1 MRKQREEAVEERF
14 SKLDG
19 YIYRSQN
26 DMSHLH
32 ESLRGLQEERRRDV
46 EETAEFVKQVIGA
59 GKVEWQKEVGRLTV
73 EMDRVRRESSEKANA
88 NEVAEMLAKITTT
101 LESKVDLR
109 EVQQAL
115 NECQTDIKD

>member
-1 MRKQREEAVEERF
+1 M
-14 SKLDG
+14 DG
-19 YIYRSQN
+19 YISRSQN
-26 DMSHLH
+26 DMSHLN

-73 EMDRVRRESSEKANA
+73 EMERVRRDCSEKANA

-101 LESKVDLR
+101 LESKVDLL

>member
-1 MRKQREEAVEERF
+1 M
-14 SKLDG
+14 
-19 YIYRSQN
+19 
-26 DMSHLH
+26 
-32 ESLRGLQEERRRDV
+32 QEERRRDV

-59 GKVEWQKEVGRLTV
+59 GKLEWQKETSRLTV
-73 EMDRVRRESSEKANA
+73 EVDRVKRECQDKANA

-115 NECQTDIKD
+115 NECQTDIKDQLLEFRQQV

>member
-1 MRKQREEAVEERF
+1 M
-14 SKLDG
+14 
-19 YIYRSQN
+19 
-26 DMSHLH
+26 
-32 ESLRGLQEERRRDV
+32 
-46 EETAEFVKQVIGA
+46 IGA

-73 EMDRVRRESSEKANA
+73 EMERVRRDCSEKANA